1 MARRSENITSPTSRP
16 QSSHPSPDMY
26 DELGLNTDPVVYE
39 AEEETHSSI
48 LGPDGEPLRYR
59 SKKLGYIGFTPLK
72 ERP

>member
-1 MARRSENITSPTSRP
+1 MF
-16 QSSHPSPDMY
+16 

>member
-1 MARRSENITSPTSRP
+1 MARRSASTTSPTSPLR
-16 QSSHPSPDMY
+16 SSHPFPDMF